1 MEVKVFGMTNCAG
14 CDTVKAVLKQ
24 KGIEYH
30 YYDVMHHADMET
42 ASKYGV
48 RGVPT
53 TVIKHNSGDETVV
66 VGSTRESLIKIENII
81 LAGV

>member
-1 MEVKVFGMTNCAG
+1 MEVKVFGMVNCAG
-14 CDTVKAVLKQ
+14 CETVKAVFKQ

-53 TVIKHNSGDETVV
+53 VV
-66 VGSTRESLIKIENII
+66 LTKEDGSQKTITGSKPQDIANILESLEQ
-81 LAGV
+81 